1 MLAAIFAV
9 CLTQMK
15 KQLPLLI
22 LLFLSLWI
30 GVSPSAF
37 AQETETYLKRSETP
51 LLSIKGSVLDVET
64 MRPISKV
71 NIEVAGGDYTATNVS
86 GDFTI
91 MARIGDEL
99 VIRNAGFETVYYT
112 ITDDQKIRVEVR
124 PEDTDLESQEIVLD
138 GARYRDLGFEDYLQL
153 GKETYKEDAAK
164 GLDYVANALEDK
176 AISSQKRA
184 EGFSLLAEI
193 YTHWKQYDLAV
204 TNYRLSLRDSK
215 TLETE
220 IALAKAYYL
229 NKNYQESI
237 ELSQTILRNKLG
249 PETQIK
255 VQENLGDSYTATG
268 DTNRAESVYQEVLT
282 MAKSQDK
289 KGIAT
294 RVTAKLANIFANT
307 GASQKAAAFYDDALE
322 ISEQE
327 SSVNSARVKVE
338 AADYYNKTKSYDQE
352 IALRKEVLDN
362 LKDVELDSI
371 SNEDAITSQKQNYK
385 IASAYVAKKKLDEAI
400 PFFEKSIAEA
410 AEKEDLI
417 VEKDATRRLSEV
429 FRDKGNFEM
438 ATTSYERYMQ
448 LVDQGYIQK
457 EQELAQARR
466 FGKELAEKQNRIASL
481 EKDRALNESRY
492 QLAFRDQELAD
503 SRNLRQ
509 NIIIGALALVTL
521 LLLLTAF
528 AMYRS
533 SKQQKYANNLLA
545 LKGLR
550 SQMNPHFIF
559 NALNSVNSFI
569 ASSDERTANKYLS
582 DFSILMRSVLE
593 NSEED
598 FIPLSKEIALIEKYV
613 MLEHFRFK
621 DKFDY
626 TLTVDP
632 DLDIEAFEIPP
643 MLLQPYVENAV
654 WHGMRYR
661 EDKGLLKIEF
671 NQKNKDTAIIVVTD
685 DGVGRT
691 QSKALKTENQ
701 KKQKSKGMSNI
712 KKRIS
717 ILNEMYGDRVDVTIS
732 DVLTT
737 GEGTKVALTIKKD

>member
-1 MLAAIFAV
+1 MNPI
-9 CLTQMK
+9 
-15 KQLPLLI
+15 I
-22 LLFLSLWI
+22 Y
-30 GVSPSAF
+30 G
-37 AQETETYLKRSETP
+37 QENSSYFKRAETP
-51 LLSIKGSVLDVET
+51 LLTIDGSVMKPVS
-64 MRPISKV
+64 RV
-71 NIEVAGGDYTATNVS
+71 NIEVLGGDYTSTNSS

-91 MARIGDEL
+91 QARVGDEL

-112 ITDDQKIRVEVR
+112 VKDGQRIRVEVQ
-124 PEDTDLESQEIVLD
+124 PEETELDLDEVSLDDVQEEKLSFD
-138 GARYRDLGFEDYLQL
+138 ENLELGRIN
-153 GKETYKEDAAK
+153 YKEDASK

-176 AISSQKRA
+176 TISPEKRA
-184 EGFSLLAEI
+184 EGFVLLAEI
-193 YTHWKQYDLAV
+193 YSYWKQYDLAV
-204 TNYRLSLRDSK
+204 TNYRLSLRSNT
-215 TLETE
+215 TLATE
-220 IALAKAYYL
+220 MALAKTYFL

-237 ELSQTILRNKLG
+237 ALSQAILTNRLEVLAKL
-249 PETQIK
+249 QI
-255 VQENLGDSYTATG
+255 QENLADSYKATG
-268 DTNRAESVYQEVLT
+268 DTTPAEQVYQDILKTANEQGNTDV
-282 MAKSQDK
+282 SV
-289 KGIAT
+289 
-294 RVTAKLANIFANT
+294 RVTTKLANIFDAT
-307 GASQKAAAFYDDALE
+307 GAPQKAKNFYNQALE

-327 SSVNSARVKVE
+327 ITANSARVKVE
-338 AADYYNKTKSYDQE
+338 AADYYNRTQAYDDE

-362 LKDVELDSI
+362 LKNVAADSI
-371 SNEDAITSQKQNYK
+371 FNEDAITSQKQNYK

-410 AEKEDLI
+410 AKKEDII

-429 FRDKGNFEM
+429 FRDKGDFEM
-438 ATTSYERYMQ
+438 AIESYERFMA
-448 LVDQGYIQK
+448 LTDQEYIK
-457 EQELAQARR
+457 KNQELAQASR
-466 FGKELAEKQNRIASL
+466 FGKEIAEKQNRIASL

-521 LLLLTAF
+521 LLLVTAF

-569 ASSDERTANKYLS
+569 ASNDERTANKYLS

-621 DKFDY
+621 DKFEY
-626 TLTVDP
+626 TLGVDP
-632 DLDIEAFEIPP
+632 NLDIEAFEIPP

-654 WHGMRYR
+654 WHGMRYK
-661 EDKGLLKIEF
+661 EEKGLLKIEF
-671 NQKNKDTAIIVVTD
+671 TQKNKNTAIITVTD

-691 QSKALKTENQ
+691 KSKALKTENQ

-717 ILNEMYGDRVDVTIS
+717 ILNEMYGDRVDVAIA
-732 DVLTT
+732 DVFAS
-737 GEGTKVALTIKKD
+737 GEGTKVSLTIKKD

>member
-1 MLAAIFAV
+1 
-9 CLTQMK
+9 MK
-15 KQLPLLI
+15 KEIPKIL
-22 LLFLSLWI
+22 LLFLCLLGGI
-30 GVSPSAF
+30 GSGAH
-37 AQETETYLKRSETP
+37 AQEIKGYNGRNETP
-51 LLSIKGSVLDVET
+51 LLTIKGHVLDVEN
-64 MRPISKV
+64 MRPVSKV
-71 NIEVAGGDYTATNVS
+71 NIEVVGGDYTSTSSS
-86 GDFTI
+86 GNFTI
-91 MARIGDEL
+91 RARIGDEI

-112 ITDDQKIRVEVR
+112 IKDNQRIRIEVR
-124 PEDTDLESQEIVLD
+124 ADETDPESQEIVLE
-138 GARYRDLGFEDYLQL
+138 AREEKGFGFKENIQR
-153 GKETYKEDAAK
+153 GKDRYKKDASE
-164 GLDYVANALEDK
+164 GLDFVANALDDQT
-176 AISSQKRA
+176 ISAQERA

-193 YTHWKQYDLAV
+193 YMYWKQYDLAV
-204 TNYRLSLRDSK
+204 TNYRLSLGYDK
-215 TLETE
+215 ALETE

-229 NKNYQESI
+229 NKNYQECI
-237 ELSQTILRNKLG
+237 ELSEAILTNKLAA
-249 PETQIK
+249 TTK
-255 VQENLGDSYTATG
+255 MSVQENLADSYTATG
-268 DTNRAESVYQEVLT
+268 GAARAETLYAQVLKV
-282 MAKSQDK
+282 AKSQ
-289 KGIAT
+289 GNITITT
-294 RVTAKLANIFANT
+294 RVTTKLANIFT
-307 GASQKAAAFYDDALE
+307 SVGAGQKAGSLYTDALE

-327 SSVNSARVKVE
+327 NSVNAARVKVE
-338 AADYYNKTKSYDQE
+338 AADYYNKTKSYDAE

-362 LKDVELDSI
+362 LKKADLDSI

-400 PFFEKSIAEA
+400 PFFEKSIVEA

-417 VEKDATRRLSEV
+417 VEKDATRRLSEI
-429 FRDKGNFEM
+429 FRDKGDFEK

-492 QLAFRDQELAD
+492 QLAFRDQELAY

-509 NIIIGALALVTL
+509 NIIIGSLALVTVL
-521 LLLLTAF
+521 LLMTAF

-632 DLDIEAFEIPP
+632 GLDIEAFEIPP

-661 EDKGLLKIEF
+661 KDKGLLTIEF
-671 NQKNKDTAIIVVTD
+671 NQKDANTATITVTD
-685 DGVGRT
+685 DGVGRAK
-691 QSKALKTENQ
+691 SKALKTENQ

-712 KKRIS
+712 TKRIS
-717 ILNEMYGDRVDVTIS
+717 ILNEMYGDRVEVVIA

-737 GEGTKVALTIKKD
+737 GEGTQVSLTLKKDEL

>member
-1 MLAAIFAV
+1 MKKKVTLYILFILTLGLGIHQPLAAQENA
-9 CLTQMK
+9 TYSK
-15 KQLPLLI
+15 RAAAPLL
-22 LLFLSLWI
+22 
-30 GVSPSAF
+30 
-37 AQETETYLKRSETP
+37 T
-51 LLSIKGSVLDVET
+51 IKGNVMDIET
-64 MRPISKV
+64 MTPISKV
-71 NIEVAGGDYTATNVS
+71 NVEVAGGDYTATNNA

-91 MARIGDEL
+91 RARVGDEL

-112 ITDDQKIRVEVR
+112 ITDGQRIRIEVKPEETGLALVEV
-124 PEDTDLESQEIVLD
+124 QENLIEKPQQQGGVFEEFL
-138 GARYRDLGFEDYLQL
+138 ALGRS
-153 GKETYKEDAAK
+153 TYKQDAAQ

-176 AISSQKRA
+176 NLIPKQRA
-184 EGFSLLAEI
+184 EGFVLLAEI
-193 YTHWKQYDLAV
+193 YSHWKQYDLAV
-204 TNYRLSLRDSK
+204 TNYRLSLRAQK
-215 TLETE
+215 NQATE
-220 IALAKAYYL
+220 IALAKTYYL

-237 ELSQTILRNKLG
+237 ALSEAILKSRLMPATKV
-249 PETQIK
+249 Q
-255 VQENLGDSYTATG
+255 VQENLADSYNATG
-268 DTNRAESVYQEVLT
+268 DLENAESVYNMVLES
-282 MAKSQDK
+282 AKSQGDK
-289 KGIAT
+289 TAET
-294 RVTAKLANIFANT
+294 RLTTKLANLFAKN
-307 GASQKAAAFYDDALE
+307 GAPQKAEKFYGEALE
-322 ISEQE
+322 ISHKNKT
-327 SSVNSARVKVE
+327 SSARVQAE
-338 AADYYNKTKSYDQE
+338 AADYYNTTQAYDQE
-352 IALRKEVLDN
+352 IALRKQVLSN
-362 LKDVELDSI
+362 LDDVALDTI
-371 SNEDAITSQKQNYK
+371 SNEDAITPQKQNYK

-410 AEKEDLI
+410 AENEDII

-429 FRDKGNFEM
+429 FRDKGDFEM

-466 FGKELAEKQNRIASL
+466 FGKELAIKQNRIASL

-492 QLAFRDQELAD
+492 QIAFRDQELAD
-503 SRNLRQ
+503 ARNLRQ

-569 ASSDERTANKYLS
+569 ASNDERTANKYLS

-626 TLTVDP
+626 VLEVDP
-632 DLDIEAFEIPP
+632 ELDIEAFEIPP

-654 WHGMRYR
+654 WHGMRYK
-661 EDKGLLKIEF
+661 EEKGLLKIEF
-671 NQKNKDTAIIVVTD
+671 KQKDQETAIITVTD
-685 DGVGRT
+685 DGVGRAK
-691 QSKALKTENQ
+691 SKALKTDNQ

-717 ILNEMYGDRVDVTIS
+717 ILNEMYGDRVDVSIS
-732 DVLTT
+732 DVFTS
-737 GEGTKVALTIKKD
+737 GEGTKVSLLIKKD

>member
-1 MLAAIFAV
+1 MR
-9 CLTQMK
+9 K
-15 KQLPLLI
+15 KILLI
-22 LLFLSLWI
+22 LFIISCLLGGGYSGLHAQ
-30 GVSPSAF
+30 VS
-37 AQETETYLKRSETP
+37 TYSRAEAPVLT
-51 LLSIKGSVLDVET
+51 IKGNVLDVGT
-64 MRPISKV
+64 MKPVSKV
-71 NIEVAGGDYTATNVS
+71 NVEVVGGDYTATNIT

-91 MARIGDEL
+91 QARVGDEL

-112 ITDDQKIRVEVR
+112 VLDEQRIRIEVR
-124 PEDTDLESQEIVLD
+124 PEETELDLDLEENQLEDIEQKVTT
-138 GARYRDLGFEDYLQL
+138 FEEYIQL
-153 GKETYKEDAAK
+153 GRSTYKKDAAQ
-164 GLDYVANALEDK
+164 GLDYVASALEDENLN
-176 AISSQKRA
+176 AQKRA
-184 EGFSLLAEI
+184 EGFVVLAEI
-193 YTHWKQYDLAV
+193 YTYWKQYDLAV
-204 TNYRLSLRDSK
+204 TNYRLSLRAQK
-215 TLETE
+215 IQTTE
-220 IALAKAYYL
+220 IALAKTYYL

-237 ELSQTILRNKLG
+237 ALSKTILKNRLDAV
-249 PETQIK
+249 TQLQ
-255 VQENLGDSYTATG
+255 VRENLADSYNATG
-268 DTNRAESVYQEVLT
+268 DISNAERVYKIVLES
-282 MAKSQDK
+282 AKSQGNK
-289 KGIAT
+289 EAET
-294 RVTAKLANIFANT
+294 RLTTKLANLFAKN
-307 GASQKAAAFYDDALE
+307 GAPQKAEQFYDEALE
-322 ISEQE
+322 ISNQNKT
-327 SSVNSARVKVE
+327 SSARVQAE
-338 AADYYNKTKSYDQE
+338 AADYYNKTKAYDQE
-352 IALRKEVLDN
+352 IALRKQVLIN
-362 LKDVELDSI
+362 LDDTALDTL
-371 SNEDAITSQKQNYK
+371 SNEDAITPQRQNYK

-410 AEKEDLI
+410 AESEDII

-429 FRDKGNFEM
+429 FRDKGDFEM

-466 FGKELAEKQNRIASL
+466 FGKEIAVKQNRIASL

-492 QLAFRDQELAD
+492 QIAFRDQELAD
-503 SRNLRQ
+503 GRNLRQ
-509 NIIIGALALVTL
+509 SIIIGALALVTL

-569 ASSDERTANKYLS
+569 ASNDERTANKYLS

-654 WHGMRYR
+654 WHGMRYK
-661 EDKGLLKIEF
+661 EEKGVLSIEF
-671 NQKNKDTAIIVVTD
+671 KQQDAETAIITVTD

-691 QSKALKTENQ
+691 KSKALKTDNQ

-717 ILNEMYGDRVDVTIS
+717 ILNEMYGDRVDVAIS
-732 DVLTT
+732 DVYTS
-737 GEGTKVALTIKKD
+737 GEGTKVSLVIKKD

>member
-1 MLAAIFAV
+1 MSHITYGQENSSYFKRTEA
-9 CLTQMK
+9 
-15 KQLPLLI
+15 PLLTI
-22 LLFLSLWI
+22 D
-30 GVSPSAF
+30 
-37 AQETETYLKRSETP
+37 
-51 LLSIKGSVLDVET
+51 GSVVDVET
-64 MRPISKV
+64 MKPVSRV
-71 NIEVAGGDYTATNVS
+71 NIEILGGDYTSTNS
-86 GDFTI
+86 AGDFTI
-91 MARIGDEL
+91 QARVGDEL

-112 ITDDQKIRVEVR
+112 VKDGQRIRVEVQ
-124 PEDTDLESQEIVLD
+124 PEDTELDLEEVSLDDVQEEKLSFD
-138 GARYRDLGFEDYLQL
+138 EYLELGRIN
-153 GKETYKEDAAK
+153 YKEDASK

-184 EGFSLLAEI
+184 EGFVLLAEI
-193 YTHWKQYDLAV
+193 YSHWKQYDLAV
-204 TNYRLSLRDSK
+204 TNYRLSLRSNT
-215 TLETE
+215 TLATE
-220 IALAKAYYL
+220 IGLAKTYFL

-237 ELSQTILRNKLG
+237 ALSKTILKNRLDDM
-249 PETQIK
+249 TRLQ
-255 VQENLGDSYTATG
+255 VQENLADSYAATG
-268 DTNRAESVYQEVLT
+268 DAVNAELVYQDIL
-282 MAKSQDK
+282 K
-289 KGIAT
+289 KARAQGDNNISAG
-294 RVTAKLANIFANT
+294 VTTKLANIFANT
-307 GASQKAAAFYDDALE
+307 GAPKKARNFYDDALE

-327 SSVNSARVKVE
+327 ITANSARVKVE
-338 AADYYNKTKSYDQE
+338 AADYFNRTQAYDEE

-362 LKDVELDSI
+362 IKNVAADSI

-410 AEKEDLI
+410 AEKEDII

-429 FRDKGNFEM
+429 FRDKGDFEM
-438 ATTSYERYMQ
+438 AIESYERFMA
-448 LVDQGYIQK
+448 LTDQEYIK
-457 EQELAQARR
+457 KNQELAQASR
-466 FGKELAEKQNRIASL
+466 FGKEIAETQNRIASL

-492 QLAFRDQELAD
+492 QIAFRDQELAD
-503 SRNLRQ
+503 ARNLKQ

-569 ASSDERTANKYLS
+569 ASNDERTANKYLS

-621 DKFDY
+621 DKFEY
-626 TLTVDP
+626 TVEVDP
-632 DLDIEAFEIPP
+632 NLDIEAFDIPP

-654 WHGMRYR
+654 WHGMRYK
-661 EDKGLLKIEF
+661 EEKGLLKIEF
-671 NQKNKDTAIIVVTD
+671 IQKDKETAIITVTD

-691 QSKALKTENQ
+691 KSKALKTENQ

-737 GEGTKVALTIKKD
+737 GEGTKVSLTIKKD